1 MRDFPHPVVLQ
12 QISADQPRIWVW
24 FLFLFVP
31 NWLPHLLNQGLM
43 LWPSFIHVVADH
55 HTAYFL
61 VFFVVQM
68 SLTCGAILFL
78 SKNYA
83 SALWSPPPPSRSHSF
98 RSLVILVP
106 LLLFHLS
113 NWLSILSFMAL
124 PSIAKS
130 QELSQTLASMHNEI
144 WSGLA
149 YGASLVGVV
158 CESLS
163 SFVSPVLEEM
173 LFSGLLANRLTKS
186 FGVSVAVLGTPVCFA
201 LIHVVQFGIGS
212 HLITLFLAGLSYTII
227 RFRSGSLRM
236 AVFSHLAINFIIF
249 VPKWAV
255 AVMHFGQ
262 P

>member
-1 MRDFPHPVVLQ
+1 
-12 QISADQPRIWVW
+12 
-24 FLFLFVP
+24 
-31 NWLPHLLNQGLM
+31 
-43 LWPSFIHVVADH
+43 
-55 HTAYFL
+55 
-61 VFFVVQM
+61 
-68 SLTCGAILFL
+68 
-78 SKNYA
+78 
-83 SALWSPPPPSRSHSF
+83 
-98 RSLVILVP
+98 
-106 LLLFHLS
+106 
-113 NWLSILSFMAL
+113 
-124 PSIAKS
+124 
-130 QELSQTLASMHNEI
+130 MHNEI

-236 AVFSHLAINFIIF
+236 AVFSHLAINFVIF

>member
-24 FLFLFVP
+24 FLLLFVP
-31 NWLPHLLNQGLM
+31 NWLPRLLNQGLM
-43 LWPSFIHVVADH
+43 LWPSFRHVVADH
-55 HTAYFL
+55 HTANFL

-68 SLTCGAILFL
+68 SVTCGAILFL

-113 NWLSILSFMAL
+113 LSILLIMAL

-130 QELSQTLASMHNEI
+130 QELSQTLASMHNAI

-149 YGASLVGVV
+149 YGASLIGVV
-158 CESLS
+158 CETLT
-163 SFVSPVLEEM
+163 SFVSPALEEM
-173 LFSGLLANRLTKS
+173 LFSGLLANRLAKS

-201 LIHVVQFGIGS
+201 LIHVVQFGIGP
-212 HLITLFLAGLSYTII
+212 HLIPLFFAGLTYTTI

-236 AVFSHLAINFIIF
+236 AVFSHLAINFVIF

-255 AVMHFGQ
+255 AVMYFGQ